1 MGPKV
6 EGRMS
11 KEKNNQMNSTP
22 KNILVIQTAF
32 IGDIIMS
39 TPLFSMLKK
48 AYPDAEI
55 DVVVNSRHTSILS
68 NNPYIR
74 NVFGFNK
81 STNKIRNLVKL
92 IRVIRKNRYD
102 LAVSMQIHLSS
113 TLMMGLGGI
122 KKRVGSSRQKL
133 LTHPVVFH
141 PGMHIREKAAM
152 LVRALKEDNYD
163 MQTQLYPSASDRNT
177 ANQYLRNNKQFRLG
191 IAPGSVWE
199 TKKWPKEYYLEAIAA
214 LISEADV
221 YLIGGK
227 DDLRLCDEII
237 NRTPGGNVINTAGK
251 LSLLQSAAL
260 IDQLDLLLCNDS
272 APLHMANAM
281 NTPVFAIFGPTVK
294 KFGCYPYQDND
305 KMIEIDLYCRPC
317 SKHGGNIC
325 PEGHFRCM
333 KDIRPERVVREVL
346 AFKGNRG

>member
-1 MGPKV
+1 MTPSPK
-6 EGRMS
+6 S
-11 KEKNNQMNSTP
+11 
-22 KNILVIQTAF
+22 ILLIQTAF

-55 DVVVNSRHTSILS
+55 DVVVNSRYTSILS

-92 IRVIRKNRYD
+92 IHVIRKNRYD

-113 TLMMGLGGI
+113 TLMMVLGGI
-122 KKRVGSSRQKL
+122 KKRVGSSRQRL
-133 LTHPVVFH
+133 LTHPVTFS

-152 LVRALKEDNYD
+152 LVRALKDDHYD
-163 MQTQLYPSASDRNT
+163 LQTQLYPSSSDIER
-177 ANQYLRNNKQFRLG
+177 AIQYLRNNKHFKLG

-199 TKKWPKEYYLEAIAA
+199 TKRWPKEYYIEAISA
-214 LISEADV
+214 LIREADI
-221 YLIGGK
+221 YLIGGP
-227 DDLRLCDEII
+227 DDIALCDEIVKNIPAI
-237 NRTPGGNVINTAGK
+237 NIVNTAGK

-260 IDQLDLLLCNDS
+260 IDKMDLLICNDS

-281 NTPVFAIFGPTVK
+281 KTPVFAIFGPTVK
-294 KFGCYPYQDND
+294 KFGCYPYQEND

-333 KDIRPERVVREVL
+333 KDIMPERVVREVL
-346 AFKGNRG
+346 AFMGEKD